1 MLSKINESNPLWV
14 ILDIVSGKIFITIHK
29 INIVIQYIYSI
40 FANNQ
45 PGYYARKAKDEIK

>member
-40 FANNQ
+40 FAYNL
-45 PGYYARKAKDEIK
+45 